1 MVEHMKTHAISAA
14 SASLALGALC
24 ALPALV
30 EAGTPVAAARVAAPP
45 SIAQAAPGNAGT
57 LSTFAGGT
65 IGFKDGAGSQARFTN
80 PSSVAVDAT
89 GNIFVVDFGNQRIR
103 KITPAGAVTT
113 VAGGSIGFE
122 DGSGAA
128 ARFTGPSGV
137 AVDSS
142 GNIVVVDLGNERI
155 RKIVPDGAVSTLAG
169 SGVKGF
175 QDGSSAAAEFAFGRG
190 AVNSVLRSSL
200 HPIRLD
206 LKYLFYPAGVAID
219 PHGNVIVADFSNH
232 RIRKITPAGVVSTLA
247 GSGINGFRDGR
258 GADAQFTDPSGLAVD
273 AAGNVYV
280 ADEGNNRIRKI
291 APDGVVTTLAGTGAR
306 GFRDGAA
313 AQAQFAAPMGIAV
326 DPSGDILVADSG
338 NHRIR
343 EITPAGIVTSLTAST
358 SGARGPGGADALFQL
373 PTGVAV
379 DARGD
384 VYVADAAANQIQ
396 RITLR

>member
-1 MVEHMKTHAISAA
+1 
-14 SASLALGALC
+14 
-24 ALPALV
+24 
-30 EAGTPVAAARVAAPP
+30 
-45 SIAQAAPGNAGT
+45 
-57 LSTFAGGT
+57 
-65 IGFKDGAGSQARFTN
+65 
-80 PSSVAVDAT
+80 
-89 GNIFVVDFGNQRIR
+89 
-103 KITPAGAVTT
+103 
-113 VAGGSIGFE
+113 
-122 DGSGAA
+122 
-128 ARFTGPSGV
+128 
-137 AVDSS
+137 
-142 GNIVVVDLGNERI
+142 
-155 RKIVPDGAVSTLAG
+155 
-169 SGVKGF
+169 
-175 QDGSSAAAEFAFGRG
+175 
-190 AVNSVLRSSL
+190 
-200 HPIRLD
+200 LD

-247 GSGINGFRDGR
+247 GSGINGFRDGP
-258 GADAQFTDPSGLAVD
+258 GVDAQFTDPSGLAVD
-273 AAGNVYV
+273 AAGNAYV

-291 APDGVVTTLAGTGAR
+291 APDGIVTTLAGTGAR

-313 AQAQFAAPMGIAV
+313 AEAQFAAPMGIAV
-326 DPSGDILVADSG
+326 DPSGDIFVADSG